1 MDHERFRHPFGM
13 TIRYCVKSLLRVVYL
28 VSFIADC
35 EIVGQTGIFEEN
47 KNKRNFFD
55 RPWSIPTN
63 ASPTPIL
70 HTRRHSP
77 FQRVSRCSSGP
88 VVQRSER
95 SVIGCFQYCSFSST
109 GAIESDQIML
119 FIHTHTSCRGVAEEV
134 NWRSPLR
141 LRLSGLGGVGK
152 QFE

>member
-1 MDHERFRHPFGM
+1 MERIVCM
-13 TIRYCVKSLLRVVYL
+13 YEQKTQI
-28 VSFIADC
+28 IADC

-77 FQRVSRCSSGP
+77 FQRVSRCCSGP

-95 SVIGCFQYCSFSST
+95 SAIGCFQYCSFSST

-119 FIHTHTSCRGVAEEV
+119 FIHTHVVSGSSRGGQLEV
-134 NWRSPLR
+134 SPAFTTERPWRSW
-141 LRLSGLGGVGK
+141 
-152 QFE
+152 